1 MAQRST
7 ARDKLKNLRDGL
19 RNGDAEI
26 CGESPK
32 WIKDE
37 LLQRVDALL
46 AKSSEPTFQAE
57 AESFSLGAV
66 RFVADRCGSKR
77 GPKGQRLF

>member
-1 MAQRST
+1 MTVKSKIER
-7 ARDKLKNLRDGL
+7 LRDGL

-32 WIKDE
+32 WIQDE
-37 LLQRVDALL
+37 LLQRVDVLL

-66 RFVADRCGSKR
+66 RFVADRCGSECD
-77 GPKGQRLF
+77 QLVEALSEIA